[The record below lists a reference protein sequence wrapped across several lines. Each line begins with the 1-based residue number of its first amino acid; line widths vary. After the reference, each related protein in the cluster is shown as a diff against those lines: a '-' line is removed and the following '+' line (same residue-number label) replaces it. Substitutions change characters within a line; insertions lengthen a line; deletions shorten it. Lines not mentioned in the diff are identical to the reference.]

1 MTDLILRTSII
12 LAATWVVSHLLS
24 RATAATRH
32 FLWHV
37 AIVAVLAA
45 PLLMWG
51 FPKVPVP
58 MVPWVPEVPMVPEV
72 LVPMVPKVPIV
83 PAVLEALTPA
93 GVSRLITEVGTSST
107 FGTSTFGTS
116 TFSTLGTFG
125 TSTFGTLGTLGT
137 VGTLVYF
144 LLAYVFASRL
154 TRNARAAPVHLQQ
167 VADALAATLGV
178 KQVVPVRIVDHDRGP
193 FTTGL
198 FRPMIVLPIGATGW
212 HPGRLRTV
220 LLHEL
225 AHVRRHDCRTQALAQ
240 LACALYWFNPLIWI
254 AARNLRRTREAACDD
269 HVLTCGVTPHQYAAD
284 LLDIA
289 RACQPQ
295 GAGAVLAMGRRSDLE
310 SRLLAIVASGRVR
323 VPAPST
329 RWIVAATVAIMT
341 TVTLA
346 ARATHVSP
354 DPVQRVGI
362 DRTPVIID
370 RHPVSD
376 ARGLVLTADAREK
389 ATLRLALDSRPDV
402 IPALI
407 AALADADSQVREKA
421 ALGLALRGDERVID
435 PLVRALAD
443 RDPQVREKA
452 AIALGTT
459 GSPKARDA
467 LERAIDDADPQVR
480 EKAVTGL
487 TLLRLSNNP
496 QRDGERIRSALRVV
510 VTGLLKLAE

>member
-1 MTDLILRTSII
+1 MSDLILRTSII
-12 LAATWVVSHLLS
+12 LAATWVLSHLLP

-37 AIVAVLAA
+37 ALVAVLLA

-51 FPKVPVP
+51 FAKVPGVP
-58 MVPWVPEVPMVPEV
+58 MVPGVPGV
-72 LVPMVPKVPIV
+72 LD
-83 PAVLEALTPA
+83 ALTPVR
-93 GVSRLITEVGTSST
+93 VSTLIDTLTEVGTSST

-116 TFSTLGTFG
+116 TFGTSSTFGTFG

-137 VGTLVYF
+137 FGTLVYF
-144 LLAYVFASRL
+144 LLAYVSASRL
-154 TRNARAAPVHLQQ
+154 TRSARPAPVHLQH
-167 VADALAATLGV
+167 VADALAAMLGV
-178 KQVVPVRIVDHDRGP
+178 KHVVPVRILDHDRGP

-198 FRPMIVLPIGATGW
+198 CRPTIVLPSAASGW
-212 HPGRLRTV
+212 HPARLRTV

-254 AARNLRRTREAACDD
+254 AARNLRRTREGACDD
-269 HVLTCGVTPHQYAAD
+269 FVLTCGVAPHQYAAD
-284 LLDIA
+284 LLAIA
-289 RACQPQ
+289 RARQPQ
-295 GAGAVLAMGRRSDLE
+295 LGAGAVLAMGRPSDLE
-310 SRLLAIVASGRVR
+310 GRLLAIVGSGRAR

-329 RWIVAATVAIMT
+329 RWIVAATVAMTT

-346 ARATHVSP
+346 ARATLVSP
-354 DPVQRVGI
+354 AAVQRVGI
-362 DRTPVIID
+362 DRTRVSID
-370 RHPVSD
+370 RTPVSD
-376 ARGLVLTADAREK
+376 AGGLVLTADAREK
-389 ATLRLALDSRPDV
+389 ATLSLALDSNPDV

-435 PLVRALAD
+435 PLVQALAD

-467 LERAIDDADPQVR
+467 LARAIDDADPQVR

-496 QRDGERIRSALRVV
+496 QRDGERIRRALRGV